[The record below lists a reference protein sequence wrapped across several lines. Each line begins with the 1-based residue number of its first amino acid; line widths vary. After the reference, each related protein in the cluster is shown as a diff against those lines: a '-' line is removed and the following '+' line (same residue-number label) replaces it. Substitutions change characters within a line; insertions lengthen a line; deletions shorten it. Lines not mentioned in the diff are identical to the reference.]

1 MSTKVQFRR
10 GTTSEHSAF
19 TGSVGEITVDTDKEV
34 VVVHDG
40 TTVGGWPAPSLAF
53 TQAAFNA
60 ANAAGSSATV
70 VAAFTQANSAF
81 TQANSGY
88 TQANTATTNAA
99 AADSKAV
106 TAGLYANSA
115 YTQANTDYTTISA
128 TAGVYGGS
136 TNIPVVTLAAN
147 GRVSSITNTAISIP
161 SSYTDANV
169 AAYLPT
175 YTGNIGA
182 NRITTT
188 GNVSISGDTTVGAA
202 AYGAIALDGTNG
214 IQTSFSSAEHAAA
227 WTISFW
233 YYPTQ
238 TWANSPRTLFYTPG
252 TNFECQHAS
261 NGGAGGRI
269 GMTANGMTYADF
281 NLSTALD
288 VNAWHFISVSFNGN
302 TLYIGVNGEV
312 QSFGGRSITATGSG
326 LTFGKNTVV
335 GGGNEYGPMKLADV
349 SVITGTALY
358 TSTFTRP
365 TTHPSVVSGQR
376 LLLLTKTSGTYLYDE
391 VASANVSTAIS
402 TPTYYNG
409 NPIAA
414 TGSVTAYANVQAAY
428 FIGNG
433 SQLTGIVSTAATAAF
448 TQANAAFTQANTDYT
463 TISATSGVY
472 GGSSNIPVITL
483 AANGRVSS
491 ITNTSISIPAGTS
504 VYGNTG
510 QITANVATGTV
521 ALGLATTAVAAGTYG
536 GAAQVPVI
544 IVDSFG
550 RITSAAN
557 VAVSGG
563 GGGGGVS
570 ITNDTTTNANTYYP
584 MLSTLTTG
592 SLATANT
599 SSTKL
604 YYNPSTGTF
613 NSTIFNAISDKNAK
627 TELIQIADALDK
639 LKTLTGY
646 TYTLID
652 SGERSAG
659 LISQDVQQIL
669 PEAVREN
676 NGVQSLNYN
685 ATIGL
690 IIESIKVL
698 SDKIDA
704 INEKLG

>member
-19 TGSVGEITVDTDKEV
+19 TGSVGEITVDTDKDV

-53 TQAAFNA
+53 TQAAFDA
-60 ANAAGSSATV
+60 ANNAGSSTTV
-70 VAAFTQANSAF
+70 VAAFTQANSA
-81 TQANSGY
+81 Y
-88 TQANTATTNAA
+88 TQANTAATNAL
-99 AADSKAV
+99 S
-106 TAGLYANSA
+106 AGSYANA
-115 YTQANTDYTTISA
+115 AFTQANTDYTTIST

-161 SSYTDANV
+161 ASYTDANV

-188 GNVSISGDTTVGAA
+188 GNVTISGDTTVGAA
-202 AYGAIALDGTNG
+202 SYGSLDFDGTTG
-214 IQTSFSSAEHAAA
+214 IITSFSGAEHAAA

-233 YYPTQ
+233 YNPTADLA
-238 TWANSPRTLFYTPG
+238 TNTRSLFYSST
-252 TNFECQHAS
+252 TSFSFVHAY
-261 NGGAGGRI
+261 NGGAGGRL
-269 GMTANGMTYADF
+269 GMTAAGMTYADY
-281 NLSTALD
+281 NLSTSLSL
-288 VNAWHFISVSFNGN
+288 NTWYFITVSFDGN
-302 TLYIGVNGEV
+302 TLYIGLDGTVT
-312 QSFGGRSITATGSG
+312 SFGGRTINNQGSDLVFGLGNITNSSANN
-326 LTFGKNTVV
+326 FGP
-335 GGGNEYGPMKLADV
+335 YKLADV
-349 SVITGTALY
+349 SVIAGTALY
-358 TSTFTRP
+358 TSNFTRP
-365 TTHPSVVSGQR
+365 TTHPSVASGQKT
-376 LLLLTKTSGTYLYDE
+376 LLLAKTSGTVLNNE
-391 VASANVSTAIS
+391 VTSTNVTAATAGAATFS
-402 TPTYYNG
+402 SL
-409 NPIAA
+409 NPIPA
-414 TGSVTAYANVQAAY
+414 TGNITAYANVQASY

-433 SQLTGIVSTAATAAF
+433 SQLTGISTTVADAAF
-448 TQANAAFTQANTDYT
+448 TKANAAFTQANTDYT
-463 TISATSGVY
+463 TISTTDGVY

-491 ITNTSISIPAGTS
+491 ITNTAISIPAGTS

-510 QITANVATGTV
+510 QITANSATGTV
-521 ALGLATTAVAAGTYG
+521 ALGLATTAVTPGSYTSTS
-536 GAAQVPVI
+536 I
-544 IVDSFG
+544 TVDAYG
-550 RITSAAN
+550 RITAAAN
-557 VAVSGG
+557 GSGG
-563 GGGGGVS
+563 GGGIS
-570 ITNDTTTNANTYYP
+570 ITNDTSTNANTYYP
-584 MLSTLTTG
+584 MLSTATTG

-627 TELIQIADALDK
+627 TELVQIADALDK